1 MVALP
6 FPLFLTPTPHVHKS
20 SSLHLC
26 LCSCPANTIICTIF
40 PDSTLYVL
48 IYDICFSLSDL
59 QYFLKLLG
67 WFPWESVL
75 GSLHTILTA
84 ASLWWQ
90 LLGVGSDLYISLFLV
105 FWWTLQD
112 NIYNLTSCA
121 FPMNTYLLMK
131 TPSQLLCVR
140 DELTHTE
147 NKTWR
152 RKWQPTPVFFPG
164 KPHGQETGGVQSIGL
179 QSVGHDC
186 SDLALHRIKQESK
199 KKS

>member
-6 FPLFLTPTPHVHKS
+6 FPLFLTPTPHVHQS
-20 SSLHLC
+20 SSLHRC
-26 LCSCPANTIICTIF
+26 LCSCPANTITCTIF

-59 QYFLKLLG
+59 QYFLKLLR

-90 LLGVGSDLYISLFLV
+90 LLGVGSDLYICFFLV
-105 FWWTLQD
+105 FWWTLQA

-121 FPMNTYLLMK
+121 FSMNTYLLMK
-131 TPSQLLCVR
+131 APSRLLCVR

-179 QSVGHDC
+179 QRVGHDC